1 MRLVEERS
9 KRKLSQLEASKEI
22 GISQSM
28 LAMMES
34 GQRSGGD
41 QTKQKIADYY
51 GVPVGYLFFDE
62 PTTESNNTNIKQ
74 KVQE

>member
-1 MRLVEERS
+1 MRLVEERR
-9 KRKLSQLEASKEI
+9 KRKLSQLKASKEI

-51 GVPVGYLFFDE
+51 DVPVGYLFFEDQI
-62 PTTESNNTNIKQ
+62 TKRDNDDIKQ
-74 KVQE
+74 KA

>member
-1 MRLVEERS
+1 MRLVEERK
-9 KRKLSQLEASKEI
+9 KRKLSQLKASKKI

-28 LAMMES
+28 LAMMEN

-51 GVPVGYLFFDE
+51 GVPVGYLFF
-62 PTTESNNTNIKQ
+62 
-74 KVQE
+74 

>member
-74 KVQE
+74 KV